1 MGITKHNFLIQSA
14 HEIPRVVASAFYLA
28 TTGRPGPV
36 LIDLPKDISQST
48 MEWWYPETIEELD
61 LPGYHPEVALN
72 DDAVARAIELIGLS
86 ERPVLYVGGGT
97 LKSRAHEELLTFAE
111 RTKIPVVT
119 TLMARGAF
127 PDSHEQNLGMP
138 GMHGVYSAV
147 TALQKS
153 DLLIALGARFDDRV
167 TGQLSSFAAGAK
179 IIHVDID
186 RAEFNKVRRADVTL
200 QTNVAVALRA
210 FEAAQ
215 ATPQNLD
222 VWWKEIRTWQ
232 ERYPLFYEEPE
243 ADGPLRPQ
251 YVVEAIAK
259 AAPAGTIVAA
269 GVGQHQMWAS
279 QYWPFEE
286 PGTWVNSGGAGTMGF
301 GVPAA
306 IGACLLYTSRCV

>member
-1 MGITKHNFLIQSA
+1 M
-14 HEIPRVVASAFYLA
+14 
-28 TTGRPGPV
+28 
-36 LIDLPKDISQST
+36 
-48 MEWWYPETIEELD
+48 D

-167 TGQLSSFAAGAK
+167 TGQL
-179 IIHVDID
+179 
-186 RAEFNKVRRADVTL
+186 
-200 QTNVAVALRA
+200 
-210 FEAAQ
+210 
-215 ATPQNLD
+215 
-222 VWWKEIRTWQ
+222 
-232 ERYPLFYEEPE
+232 
-243 ADGPLRPQ
+243 
-251 YVVEAIAK
+251 
-259 AAPAGTIVAA
+259 
-269 GVGQHQMWAS
+269 
-279 QYWPFEE
+279 
-286 PGTWVNSGGAGTMGF
+286 
-301 GVPAA
+301 
-306 IGACLLYTSRCV
+306 